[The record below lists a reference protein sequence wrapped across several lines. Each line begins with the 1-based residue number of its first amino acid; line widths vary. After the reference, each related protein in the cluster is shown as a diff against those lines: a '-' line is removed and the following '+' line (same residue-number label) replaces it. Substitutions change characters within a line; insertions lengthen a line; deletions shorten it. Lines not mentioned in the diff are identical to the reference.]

1 MPVSSEPS
9 SSSTTIG
16 HHIRLR
22 PRNPPPFPTVDEP
35 VVPKPTRI
43 CKSAMSSFFL
53 LPSSSSSSS
62 NETTRKT
69 AFRGLGC
76 TSSASQQVSVPAVIR
91 SSADWNPSRTKS
103 KNKNKNKGTSRY
115 SGGSVKILTEAGD
128 GGNACGASP
137 DVWCGPGVGFST
149 DAVVGGTINPVE
161 ADPPRRNNPARRK
174 IDGDKNYIST
184 SHNSNQTEGSS
195 VLPRRSHNQES
206 NPYSDVDLTSPG
218 EQTQT
223 LFSDRYHRHTRQ
235 PYPNGLSEMMLLHNG
250 LVMGGVF
257 SSYDHFRDLR
267 LNVDGMSYEQ
277 LLELGDKIGYVNTGL
292 NEKQIKTC
300 LQKVKPFNKATPL
313 EDKKCS
319 ICQEEYEAKD
329 EVGKLRCGHRYHV
342 HCVKQWLLRKNSCPV
357 CKTMPCVSK
366 S

>member
-16 HHIRLR
+16 QHIRLR
-22 PRNPPPFPTVDEP
+22 PRNPPPFPIADEP
-35 VVPKPTRI
+35 LLPKPSRI

-53 LPSSSSSSS
+53 LPSSSSS

-69 AFRGLGC
+69 TSSFRGLGC

-91 SSADWNPSRTKS
+91 SSADWNPSKTKS
-103 KNKNKNKGTSRY
+103 KNKKKGTSRY

-149 DAVVGGTINPVE
+149 DAVVGVE
-161 ADPPRRNNPARRK
+161 VNPPRRNIPARRK
-174 IDGDKNYIST
+174 IDGDKNYSST

-195 VLPRRSHNQES
+195 VPPPGRSHNQES
-206 NPYSDVDLTSPG
+206 NPYFDSDLTSRG

-223 LFSDRYHRHTRQ
+223 FFSDRYHRHLRQ
-235 PYPNGLSEMMLLHNG
+235 PYPNGLSEMMLLQNG
-250 LVMGGVF
+250 LLMGGTL
-257 SSYDHFRDLR
+257 SSFDQFRDLR
-267 LNVDGMSYEQ
+267 FNVDGMTYEQ

-300 LQKVKPFNKATPL
+300 LRKVKPFNKATPL

-329 EVGKLRCGHRYHV
+329 EVGKLPCGHRYHI

-357 CKTMPCVSK
+357 CKTRPCVSK

>member
-16 HHIRLR
+16 QHIRLR
-22 PRNPPPFPTVDEP
+22 PRNPPPFPIADEP
-35 VVPKPTRI
+35 LLPKPSRI

-53 LPSSSSSSS
+53 LPSSSSS

-69 AFRGLGC
+69 TSSFRGLGC

-91 SSADWNPSRTKS
+91 SSADWNPSKTKS
-103 KNKNKNKGTSRY
+103 KNKKKGTSRY

-149 DAVVGGTINPVE
+149 DAVVGVE
-161 ADPPRRNNPARRK
+161 VNPPRRNIPARRK
-174 IDGDKNYIST
+174 IDGDKNYSST

-195 VLPRRSHNQES
+195 VPPPGRSHNQES
-206 NPYSDVDLTSPG
+206 NPYFDSDLTSRG

-223 LFSDRYHRHTRQ
+223 FSLI
-235 PYPNGLSEMMLLHNG
+235 GII
-250 LVMGGVF
+250 VI
-257 SSYDHFRDLR
+257 YDNLTLMDSPRF
-267 LNVDGMSYEQ
+267 NVDGMTYEQ

-300 LQKVKPFNKATPL
+300 LRKVKPFNKATPL

-329 EVGKLRCGHRYHV
+329 EVGKLPCGHRYHI

-357 CKTMPCVSK
+357 CKTRPCVSK

>member
-1 MPVSSEPS
+1 MPISSEP
-9 SSSTTIG
+9 SSTTIG

-22 PRNPPPFPTVDEP
+22 PRNPPPFATAEEP
-35 VVPKPTRI
+35 LVPKPSRI

-62 NETTRKT
+62 SSNETTKKT
-69 AFRGLGC
+69 TSPFRGLGC
-76 TSSASQQVSVPAVIR
+76 TSSASQQVSAPAVIR
-91 SSADWNPSRTKS
+91 SSADWNPRKTKS
-103 KNKNKNKGTSRY
+103 KNKNRGTSRY
-115 SGGSVKILTEAGD
+115 SGGSVKILTEVGD

-149 DAVVGGTINPVE
+149 DAVVGGSINPVE
-161 ADPPRRNNPARRK
+161 ANPPRRNIPARRK
-174 IDGDKNYIST
+174 IDGDKNYSST

-195 VLPRRSHNQES
+195 VPPRRSHNQEA
-206 NPYSDVDLTSPG
+206 NPYFDSDLTSRG

-223 LFSDRYHRHTRQ
+223 LFSDRYHRHIRQ
-235 PYPNGLSEMMLLHNG
+235 PYPNGLSEMVLLQNG
-250 LVMGGVF
+250 LVMGGTL

-267 LNVDGMSYEQ
+267 LNVDGMSYE
-277 LLELGDKIGYVNTGL
+277 
-292 NEKQIKTC
+292 IKTC
-300 LQKVKPFNKATPL
+300 LWKVKPFNKATPL

-329 EVGKLRCGHRYHV
+329 EVGKLPCGHRYHII
-342 HCVKQWLLRKNSCPV
+342 CVKQWLLRKNSCPV
-357 CKTMPCVSK
+357 CKTMPCFSK